1 MRWIDRIP
9 LALLIFLAV
18 WMAIA
23 PVNPEPHLVEKSR
36 MLLQGA
42 LTKPL
47 DIFDLLYHL
56 APMFLL
62 AVRAWRWLKARTPK

>member
-36 MLLQGA
+36 MLLQGE

-56 APMFLL
+56 APMLLL
-62 AVRAWRWLKARTPK
+62 AIRAWRLLKAKALK

>member
-9 LALLIFLAV
+9 LALLILLAV

-23 PVNPEPHLVEKSR
+23 PINPEPHLVEKSR
-36 MLLQGA
+36 MLLQGE

-56 APMFLL
+56 APMLLL
-62 AVRAWRWLKARTPK
+62 AIRAWRWLKARVPK

>member
-36 MLLQGA
+36 MLIQGE

-47 DIFDLLYHL
+47 DIFDILYHL
-56 APMFLL
+56 APMLL
-62 AVRAWRWLKARTPK
+62 LSIRAWRLLKGKARK